1 MLFIE
6 LRNEL
11 QVCSTL
17 MLCQITRRRMMM
29 IRMMMKGTAF
39 YLLAVML
46 ARVCS
51 GLGYAESS
59 VQTGQRAASRHRN
72 WCAYVVTR
80 TVSCVMEDGV
90 ETYIKPDYQRCTWGQ
105 CPRVAYRTYRRPRY
119 KVAYKMVTEMEW
131 KCCHGY
137 SGQDCHDGPQVT
149 TTTNTQVNGGRP
161 RVTQTGFNTGGGQ
174 RGEGDSE
181 KIKQLEE
188 TIRGL
193 SKDLHNMQTTM
204 HGMNQRLSGLSGSIV
219 PADSAQP
226 HMKETINSIQTKL
239 DHLYNRTQVHDQTL
253 LTINNHLVNGGGNE
267 LDGAGTGGGGG
278 GGAAGN
284 QLNSLKEEILTELER
299 RVSLSCSACQAGVE
313 DLRRQQQ
320 EDRERIQALE
330 KLLSSMDQHLRQS
343 VEMSHSETLRSQA
356 CCKTVSEFEKK
367 LSDVE
372 VRVTSTANKCET
384 IKGRL
389 DKELAGTGGGK
400 GKVTEDRLNGRLREL
415 EKRVNNTVR
424 KVEQRCTN
432 SGNNMKDSVQRDV
445 TQLRNMVLTQM
456 DDHTFK
462 IGKIELD
469 VAVLG
474 DTVRDHS
481 RRLGQLENITTI
493 LDRRLTSTT
502 NMCNETCGPNGKG
515 EKTEETVKT
524 LEWRVVANQED
535 IQRFDTKLNDLS
547 VSGDS
552 LSDKVITLTD
562 DVKKIIAVTGLNGE
576 RFNRIVSEVDEL
588 ARSFEDCSI
597 CSSVRNDLLSL
608 TNTTISGLS
617 MCQSELTDL
626 RRKVDSGE
634 SACSQVCSNLQEE
647 VGRLREEVEECTGQ
661 CKTNINDLEKRLD
674 GHTVHNGRLG
684 GDLKSIQGELAGVM
698 VTFNSINN
706 TLKGLGRTVHTHG
719 NTLTDLTNSKDE
731 IISEVN
737 NLQTE
742 LMEHVDDSKIRLDS
756 LGNEI
761 QIITSNYVKEVTEC
775 RRTSEGLDRR
785 ITTLE
790 GVCVHADSF
799 SDGLDGIKDGLDG
812 HVTELWSSIN
822 GLNVT
827 VTSQGDVIHDI
838 QHVQLENVHGK
849 IRGLNSSVLDL
860 AREFHSFIEQDF
872 MGPPGL
878 PGPRGET
885 GERGVQGL
893 IGLQGRVG
901 PPGREGKQGPVGP
914 PGLRGEQG
922 AAGSDAHVPRLSFS
936 ASLTRPMRRAGTI
949 VFNEVFVNENNVYNP
964 RTGYFTAPV
973 SGKYFFSGILTGH
986 KNVKIEAVLSKSNTG
1001 VARVDSA
1008 GYQPEG
1014 LEKPM
1019 AEAKHIPGAVAV
1031 FNIILPMEA
1040 GDTVC
1045 IDLVTGKLA
1054 YSSEPLTI
1062 FSGMLLYQTV

>member
-1 MLFIE
+1 MMG
-6 LRNEL
+6 
-11 QVCSTL
+11 TL
-17 MLCQITRRRMMM
+17 
-29 IRMMMKGTAF
+29 F
-39 YLLAVML
+39 YLLAFAL
-46 ARVCS
+46 TRVCS

-59 VQTGQRAASRHRN
+59 IQSGQRAASRHRN

-105 CPRVAYRTYRRPRY
+105 CPRVVYRTYRRPRY

-137 SGQDCHDGPQVT
+137 SGEDCHDGPQVT
-149 TTTNTQVNGGRP
+149 PDTQISGGRP
-161 RVTQTGFNTGGGQ
+161 RVTQTGHNTGGGQ

-193 SKDLHNMQTTM
+193 TKDLHTMQTTIQD
-204 HGMNQRLSGLSGSIV
+204 MNQRLPGLNGAIV

-226 HMKETINSIQTKL
+226 HMKETINTIQTKL

-253 LTINNHLVNGGGNE
+253 LNINNHLVNGGGNE
-267 LDGAGTGGGGG
+267 LDGVARGGGGSS
-278 GGAAGN
+278 GN

-313 DLRRQQQ
+313 DMRRQQQ
-320 EDRERIQALE
+320 EDRDRIRALE
-330 KLLSSMDQHLRQS
+330 KLVSSMDQHLRQTLEVS
-343 VEMSHSETLRSQA
+343 RSEIERSQA
-356 CCKTVSEFEKK
+356 CCNTVTELERR

-372 VRVTSTANKCET
+372 VQVTSTANKCDT

-400 GKVTEDRLNGRLREL
+400 GRVTEDRLNGRLREL

-424 KVEQRCTN
+424 KAEQRCTN
-432 SGNNMKDSVQRDV
+432 TGNNMKDTVQRDV
-445 TQLRNMVLTQM
+445 TQLRNMVLSRL
-456 DDHTFK
+456 DDHSFK

-474 DTVRDHS
+474 DTVTDHS
-481 RRLGQLENITTI
+481 RRLSQLENITTF

-515 EKTEETVKT
+515 RKTDDTVKT
-524 LEWRVVANQED
+524 LEWRVVANQEE
-535 IQRFDTKLNDLS
+535 IQKFNTKLDDLS

-552 LSDKVITLTD
+552 LSEKVINLTD
-562 DVKKIIAVTGLNGE
+562 DVKKIITVTGKNGE
-576 RFNRIVSEVDEL
+576 HFNRIVTEVETL
-588 ARSFEDCSI
+588 GRNFEDCSI
-597 CSSVRNDLLSL
+597 CSTIKEDMRSL
-608 TNTTISGLS
+608 TNSTISGLNR
-617 MCQSELTDL
+617 CQTELTDL

-634 SACSQVCSNLQEE
+634 SICSQVCSNLQEE

-661 CKTNINDLEKRLD
+661 CKTNINDLKDRLD
-674 GHTVHNGRLG
+674 SHTVHNGRLG

-698 VTFNSINN
+698 ITFNSINN
-706 TLKGLGRTVHTHG
+706 TLKGLGRTVQTHG
-719 NTLTDLTNSKDE
+719 NKLTDLTNSRDD
-731 IISEVN
+731 IVSEVN
-737 NLQTE
+737 HLQKE
-742 LMEHVDDSKIRLDS
+742 LTEHVDDSKIRFNN

-761 QIITSNYVKEVTEC
+761 EIIRSNYMTEVGEC
-775 RRTSEGLDRR
+775 RRASDGLDQRLSK
-785 ITTLE
+785 LE
-790 GVCVHADSF
+790 GVCGRFDSL
-799 SDGLDGIKDGLDG
+799 SDSLERIKEGLNR
-812 HVTELWSSIN
+812 HVSGLWSCVN

-827 VTSQGDVIHDI
+827 VTSQGDLIDNI
-838 QHVQLENVHGK
+838 QNVQLENVHTK
-849 IRGLNSSVLDL
+849 IHRLNSSVMDL
-860 AREFHSFIEQDF
+860 AKEFHSFIEQDF
-872 MGPPGL
+872 TGPPGL
-878 PGPRGET
+878 PGPRGEK
-885 GERGVQGL
+885 GERG
-893 IGLQGRVG
+893 LQGPVGPQGRTG
-901 PPGREGKQGPVGP
+901 PPGKEGKPGPLGP

-922 AAGSDAHVPRLSFS
+922 LAGSDAHVPRLSFS
-936 ASLTRPMRRAGTI
+936 AKLTRPMRSAGTI

-964 RTGYFTAPV
+964 KTGYFTAPV
-973 SGKYFFSGILTGH
+973 RGKYFFSGILTGH
-986 KNVKIEAVLSKSNTG
+986 KNMKIEAVLSKSNTG

-1019 AEAKHIPGAVAV
+1019 AEAKHIPGALAV

-1062 FSGMLLYQTV
+1062 FSGMLLYETV